1 MLVLYILFSLSIVGQ
16 IKRAGFS
23 KKKKKKSNAP
33 EISSPLRLICS
44 DESCGQE
51 L

>member
-23 KKKKKKSNAP
+23 KKKKSNAP